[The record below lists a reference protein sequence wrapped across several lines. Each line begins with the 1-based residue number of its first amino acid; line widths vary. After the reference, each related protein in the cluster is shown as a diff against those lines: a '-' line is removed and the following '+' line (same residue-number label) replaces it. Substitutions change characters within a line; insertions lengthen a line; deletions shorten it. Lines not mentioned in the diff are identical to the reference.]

1 MTANTNPNS
10 SANSRIIGAARS
22 VLSLQKAF
30 LAIVLV
36 VIAMALFNLIPA
48 TKSEF
53 FSQLNIVDLLK
64 SSSIFIMLAM
74 GETVVLIAGGVDLS
88 IGGMMALSG
97 VVVILLMNAG
107 VPIPIAIALCLLL
120 GLVVGAI
127 NAFISVYQ
135 RTEPFI
141 ITLGM
146 GIVLTGIGQQLTN
159 AHPVSSADPNFQ
171 NIANFQIFGVIPT
184 LVLVMLGV
192 LAVIYWVLRN
202 TSFGRNVYAVGGDY
216 EVAKYSGID
225 VRRTKAATYLI
236 CGLTAALG
244 GVMLASQ
251 LSSASSIAGDNT
263 ALYVVCAVV
272 VGGTSVAGGIGG
284 AIKSTIGLILLGILT
299 NAFNMLRI
307 DSLVSYLPTALLGI
321 IIVSILWLDS
331 YMRKRKREAV

>member
-1 MTANTNPNS
+1 MNT
-10 SANSRIIGAARS
+10 RIVGAAKTALA
-22 VLSLQKAF
+22 VQKAF
-30 LAIVLV
+30 LAIILV
-36 VIAMALFNLIPA
+36 MLAMAVFNMIPA
-48 TKSEF
+48 TRSEF
-53 FSQLNIVDLLK
+53 FTEVNFVDLLK
-64 SSSIFIMLAM
+64 SSSIFLILAM
-74 GETVVLIAGGVDLS
+74 GETVALIAGGVDLS

-97 VVVILLMNAG
+97 VVVIQLINAG
-107 VPIPIAIALCLLL
+107 VPIPVAVALCLAL
-120 GLVVGAI
+120 GLAVGAA

-135 RTEPFI
+135 RAEPFI

-159 AHPVSSADPNFQ
+159 AHPVSSTDPGFQ
-171 NIANFQIFGVIPT
+171 NIANLRILGPVP
-184 LVLVMLGV
+184 VLVVVMLAV
-192 LAVIYWVLRN
+192 LAVVYWMLRS

-216 EVAKYSGID
+216 EVAKYSGIN
-225 VRRTKAATYLI
+225 VLRTKAATYLI
-236 CGLTAALG
+236 CSLTAALG

-263 ALYVVCAVV
+263 PLYVVCAVV

-284 AIKSTIGLILLGILT
+284 AVKSAIGLVLLGTLT

-331 YMRKRKREAV
+331 YGRKRRREAI

>member
-1 MTANTNPNS
+1 MNSNTNS
-10 SANSRIIGAARS
+10 GMNSRIIGASKSA
-22 VLSLQKAF
+22 LSLQKAF

-48 TKSEF
+48 TRSEF
-53 FSQLNIVDLLK
+53 FSQLNLVDLVK

-97 VVVILLMNAG
+97 VVVIMLMNAG
-107 VPIPIAIALCLLL
+107 VPIPVAIALTLLL

-146 GIVLTGIGQQLTN
+146 GIALTGIGQQLTN
-159 AHPVSSADPNFQ
+159 AHPVSSTDPVFQ
-171 NIANFQIFGVIPT
+171 NLANLEIFGPIPI
-184 LVLVMLGV
+184 LVVVMLAV

-251 LSSASSIAGDNT
+251 LSSASSIVGENT

-284 AIKSTIGLILLGILT
+284 AIKSTIGLVLLGLLT

-321 IIVSILWLDS
+321 IIVTILWLDS
-331 YMRKRKREAV
+331 YGRKRKREAV

>member
-1 MTANTNPNS
+1 MTALT
-10 SANSRIIGAARS
+10 RAARS
-22 VLSLQKAF
+22 VLSVQKAF
-30 LAIVLV
+30 LAIILV

-53 FSQLNIVDLLK
+53 FSGLNIVDLAK
-64 SSSIFIMLAM
+64 SSSIFLILAM
-74 GETVVLIAGGVDLS
+74 GETVVLIAAGVDLS

-97 VVVILLMNAG
+97 VVVLQLINVG
-107 VPIPIAIALCLLL
+107 IPIPVAIVLTLLV
-120 GLVVGAI
+120 GLLVGAI

-135 RTEPFI
+135 RAEPFI

-159 AHPVSSADPNFQ
+159 AHPVTSTVPAF
-171 NIANFQIFGVIPT
+171 ANLANLQIFGPVPI
-184 LVLVMLGV
+184 LVVFMLAV
-192 LAVIYWVLRN
+192 LAVIYWMLRS
-202 TSFGRNVYAVGGDY
+202 TSFGRNVYAIGGDY
-216 EVAKYSGID
+216 EVAKYSGIN

-236 CGLTAALG
+236 CSVTATLG
-244 GVMLASQ
+244 GIMLASQ
-251 LSSASSIAGDNT
+251 LNSASSIAGDNT

-284 AIKSTIGLILLGILT
+284 AIKSAIGLILLGILT

-331 YMRKRKREAV
+331 YSRKRRREAV

>member
-1 MTANTNPNS
+1 MTATS
-10 SANSRIIGAARS
+10 KQLGTTTRAGRATRS
-22 VLSLQKAF
+22 FLGLQKAF
-30 LAIVLV
+30 LAIILVL
-36 VIAMALFNLIPA
+36 IAMAIFNLFPA
-48 TKSEF
+48 TRSEF
-53 FSQLNIVDLLK
+53 FTQVNFIDLAK
-64 SSSIFIMLAM
+64 SSSILLILAI

-97 VVVILLMNAG
+97 VVVIMLMNAG
-107 VPIPIAIALCLLL
+107 VPTVLAIALCLLL
-120 GLVVGAI
+120 GLTVGAI

-159 AHPVSSADPNFQ
+159 AHPVSSTDPDFQ
-171 NIANFQIFGVIPT
+171 NLANLQIFGVVPI
-184 LVLVMLGV
+184 LVVVMLAV
-192 LAVIYWVLRN
+192 LAVVYWMLRS

-225 VRRTKAATYLI
+225 VQRTKAATYLI
-236 CGLTAALG
+236 CGLTAAFG

-251 LSSASSIAGDNT
+251 LNSASSIAGENT
-263 ALYVVCAVV
+263 PLFVVCAVV

-284 AIKSTIGLILLGILT
+284 VIKSVIGLILLGVLT

-307 DSLVSYLPTALLGI
+307 DSYVSYLPTALLGV
-321 IIVSILWLDS
+321 IIVAILWLDS
-331 YMRKRKREAV
+331 YTRKRRREAV

>member
-1 MTANTNPNS
+1 M
-10 SANSRIIGAARS
+10 NSRITETSKS

-30 LAIVLV
+30 LAIILV
-36 VIAMALFNLIPA
+36 VIAMWLFNLIPE
-48 TKSEF
+48 TRSEF
-53 FSQLNIVDLLK
+53 FSQLNLVDLLK
-64 SSSIFIMLAM
+64 SSSIFLILAM

-97 VVVILLMNAG
+97 VVVIMLMNAG
-107 VPIPIAIALCLLL
+107 VPIPLAIALCLLL
-120 GLVVGAI
+120 GLGVGAI

-146 GIVLTGIGQQLTN
+146 GIALTGIGQQLTD
-159 AHPVSSADPNFQ
+159 AHPVSSGDPNFQ
-171 NIANFQIFGVIPT
+171 NLANLQILGPVP
-184 LVLVMLGV
+184 VLVFVM
-192 LAVIYWVLRN
+192 LAVVGVVYWMLRS
-202 TSFGRNVYAVGGDY
+202 TSFGRNVYAIGGDF
-216 EVAKYSGID
+216 EVAKYSGIN
-225 VRRTKAATYLI
+225 VVRTKAATYLI
-236 CGLTAALG
+236 CGVTAAFA

-251 LSSASSIAGDNT
+251 LSSASSIAGDSVP
-263 ALYVVCAVV
+263 LFVVCAVV

-284 AIKSTIGLILLGILT
+284 AIKSTIGLVLLGVLT

-331 YMRKRKREAV
+331 YVRKRKREAV